1 MEFNIIRLIPILI
14 MFILLYK
21 LIDFLYKK
29 SLKESIINNKVDIRI
44 RNYTNAKLKLARNA
58 FIISIFL
65 YLFLIIY
72 EIICII

>member
-1 MEFNIIRLIPILI
+1 MELNIIRLIPILI

-21 LIDFLYKK
+21 LMDFLYKK

-44 RNYTNAKLKLARNA
+44 RNYTNAKLKLARNV